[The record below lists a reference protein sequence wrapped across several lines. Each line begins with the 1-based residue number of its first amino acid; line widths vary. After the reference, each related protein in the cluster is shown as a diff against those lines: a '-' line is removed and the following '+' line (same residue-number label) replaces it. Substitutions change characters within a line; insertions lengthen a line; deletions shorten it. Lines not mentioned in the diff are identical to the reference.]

1 MSKFFVT
8 IRGIIENPAI
18 REINIRATPST
29 SGTFL
34 FKAPVGMSDLPVI
47 EVAADAE
54 GKNFQG
60 KVYTWLKVTFPSGQS
75 GWARDDLVEVNGD
88 GTAFGYGVV
97 ANKTYAFALNRTAPA
112 APVPTVPA
120 APAAPA
126 ATAAP
131 APAAPAAPV
140 VPAAPAAPAASAA
153 PAPAA
158 ADTPKPVAPAATSSK
173 GVCTAIVMMRDGA
186 NARSSPSTMGALL
199 FKAPRDARFQIEQV
213 RQGDD
218 GFKWVNGTL
227 QGQKV
232 WMREDV
238 LRYEG
243 DTEFYGLGKPDLY
256 PAPMKN
262 RWWVRGFTGV
272 NPSDHWGWDFG
283 AVTGEPIFCG
293 PNGGFVTASVECAKC
308 VGGKSFKNF
317 GIPLSNSAALSDP
330 AWNFG
335 YGHYV
340 IVRYTNDQLPESSRQ
355 ALAQRGL
362 AGAHLF
368 AMYAHLDSRA
378 VNAGVTLAPNA
389 LVGACGDTGNSEA
402 THLHLEVRASTNPN
416 EAWSNMKKNLL
427 DPVILFG
434 R

>member
-1 MSKFFVT
+1 MSDFFVT
-8 IRGIIENPAI
+8 VRGIVENPSI
-18 REINIRATPST
+18 TEINIRTTPST
-29 SGTFL
+29 SGALL
-34 FKAPVGMSDLPVI
+34 FKAPVGMSSLPVT

-60 KVYTWLKVTFPSGQS
+60 KVYNWLKVTFPSGQA
-75 GWARDDLVEVNGD
+75 GWARDDLVEVSGD

-97 ANKTYAFALNRTAPA
+97 ANNMLAFALNRAVVA
-112 APVPTVPA
+112 APVPA
-120 APAAPA
+120 APATPVKAAPA
-126 ATAAP
+126 PTPAAAP
-131 APAAPAAPV
+131 APAAP
-140 VPAAPAAPAASAA
+140 VPAAPAVAAA
-153 PAPAA
+153 P
-158 ADTPKPVAPAATSSK
+158 TTTK
-173 GVCTAIVMMRDGA
+173 GVCTAIVIMRDGA
-186 NARSSPSTMGALL
+186 NARSSPSTMGALV

-213 RQGDD
+213 RQGDGGD
-218 GFKWVNGTL
+218 TFKWVNGTL

-283 AVTGEPIFCG
+283 ATTGEPIFCG
-293 PNGGFVTASVECAKC
+293 PKGGFVTASMECTKC
-308 VGGKSFKNF
+308 AGGKSFKNF
-317 GIPLSNSAALSDP
+317 GIELSNPTALGDS

-340 IVRYTNDQLPESSRQ
+340 IVRYTNDVLPESSKQ
-355 ALAQRGL
+355 MLAQRGL
-362 AGAHLF
+362 PGAHLF

-378 VNAGVTLAPNA
+378 VNTGVTLGANA
-389 LVGACGDTGNSEA
+389 LVGTCGDTGNSEA

-416 EAWSNMKKNLL
+416 DAWANMKKNLL

-434 R
+434 K

>member
-18 REINIRATPST
+18 REINIRATPGT

-34 FKAPVGMSDLPVI
+34 FKAPVGMGDLPVI

-60 KVYTWLKVTFPSGQS
+60 KVYNWLKVTFPSGQT
-75 GWARDDLVEVNGD
+75 GWARDDLVEVHGD
-88 GTAFGYGVV
+88 GSAFGYGVV
-97 ANKTYAFALNRTAPA
+97 ANKTFAFALNRAVLAAPVPAAPPAPASPVAPKAAAPAPPAPAVPVPAPAPDVPAAPSAPA
-112 APVPTVPA
+112 APVA
-120 APAAPA
+120 
-126 ATAAP
+126 
-131 APAAPAAPV
+131 
-140 VPAAPAAPAASAA
+140 
-153 PAPAA
+153 
-158 ADTPKPVAPAATSSK
+158 K
-173 GVCTAIVMMRDGA
+173 GVCTAIVAMRDGA
-186 NARSSPSTMGALL
+186 NARSSPSTMGALV

-213 RQGDD
+213 RQGDGGD
-218 GFKWVNGTL
+218 SFKWVNGTL
-227 QGQKV
+227 QGQKI

-283 AVTGEPIFCG
+283 AATGEPIFCG
-293 PNGGFVTASVECAKC
+293 PKGGFVTASVECVKC
-308 VGGKSFKNF
+308 AGGKSFKNF
-317 GIPLSNSAALSDP
+317 GIGLSNPAALSDP

-340 IVRYTNDQLPESSRQ
+340 IVRYMNDQLPESSKQ
-355 ALAQRGL
+355 ALAQKGL

-378 VNAGVTLAPNA
+378 VNVGVTLGPNA
-389 LVGACGDTGNSEA
+389 LVGTCGDTGNSEA

-416 EAWSNMKKNLL
+416 EPWSNMKKNLL